1 MGLGQI
7 FFAEAL
13 HTFFVDVASYDSL
26 KFHIFLVT
34 KKWCHILIDEIRPTT
49 RCDRPT
55 LRCPSTFLQRVR
67 SYRIMARCWLPK
79 ARCCGKKFGTRN
91 WESNNE
97 SDMILINRVI
107 SCCNVF
113 SLFCTTV
120 KDSFIF
126 VGPFFAIFEIRHVSC
141 KWRKIAALLRLVHF
155 KFTRGFQPERFP
167 IKFWEFQW
175 VRCCNS
181 LWNHPFLQDFFR
193 SNTFGVFRSW
203 KVGLRMAYV

>member
-26 KFHIFLVT
+26 KFHLFLVT

-49 RCDRPT
+49 RCDSPT

-113 SLFCTTV
+113 SMFCTTV

-126 VGPFFAIFEIRHVSC
+126 VGPFCDFWDQTCVLQVTKNSSFTQVGSLQVYSGFPTGKVS
-141 KWRKIAALLRLVHF
+141 
-155 KFTRGFQPERFP
+155 
-167 IKFWEFQW
+167 
-175 VRCCNS
+175 N
-181 LWNHPFLQDFFR
+181 
-193 SNTFGVFRSW
+193 
-203 KVGLRMAYV
+203 